1 MSTEYLCKRCGI
13 FKTKHF
19 NDLKKHVDRKNS
31 CKKTNE
37 VMFLSDDQLLA
48 MSLLPNNVLLC
59 VLEKDTQHL
68 KNSNILTKNK
78 KKIFEEFNS
87 IEKSN
92 DLICCKYC
100 NSEFSL
106 IIELKKHL
114 ILTCYYNELVKN
126 ETLEKNNNINNNI
139 NINEIKIDNSINN
152 NINNNINGNNNTINI
167 NNIKV
172 EIKTPIPFD
181 NEWDLSKINE
191 QIKRE
196 ISLSQY
202 MYTSLL
208 EEILKNEINLNVVID
223 IENDSGMVYKNNIDK
238 YIEMKSKDIVEK
250 TMEKLCVHL
259 HNIHENNNITFKE
272 IVEYGRRMAKKKYI
286 DYQNSESIQ
295 RRVKKNIFG
304 LYKNKK
310 KEAIEIA
317 RQTME
322 NIDDD
327 DNKY

>member
-1 MSTEYLCKRCGI
+1 MTTEYLCKRCGI

-19 NDLKKHVDRKNS
+19 NDLKKHIDRKNS

-59 VLEKDTQHL
+59 ILEKDTHHL

-87 IEKSN
+87 IEKLN

-106 IIELKKHL
+106 IQQLKKHL
-114 ILTCYYNELVKN
+114 ILNCYYNELIKN
-126 ETLEKNNNINNNI
+126 ENLENNNI

-152 NINNNINGNNNTINI
+152 NINGNNNIINI

-172 EIKTPIPFD
+172 EIKNPIPFD

-191 QIKRE
+191 HTKQN
-196 ISLSQY
+196 ISFSQY

-223 IENDSGMVYKNNIDK
+223 VENDSGMVYKNNIDK

-250 TMEKLCVHL
+250 TMEKLCIHL
-259 HNIHENNNITFKE
+259 HNIHENNNIAFKE
-272 IVEYGRRMAKKKYI
+272 IIEFGRRMAKKKYI

-317 RQTME
+317 RYTME
-322 NIDDD
+322 NTENDDD
-327 DNKY
+327 TKY